1 MFDQIYLEKTTIE
14 QYDQARK
21 RHLPFSGVKN
31 FRDLGGYQTVDGR
44 TIRWRVLYRS
54 DSLHKLTATDLKKLA
69 GLSLDRIIDFRA
81 EHELAKE
88 PDRLPINTGPR
99 AVYVPILD
107 SSTEIWRDSREQFV
121 KDNLQNIDPAKYMI
135 RTNIELATRFTTQM
149 QKFISELMLT
159 NGHPVLFHCA
169 AGKDRT
175 GFAAAILLRMLGVP
189 QDVVMEDYL
198 LSNRYYL
205 ASYKREL
212 VLLQL
217 MKGKNFAAVVKGFLE
232 VRPAYLSAAFEAID
246 NQHGSFEN
254 YIRVGLGL
262 IEKDIE
268 HLKMFYLE

>member
-1 MFDQIYLEKTTIE
+1 MFDQIYLEKTTVE
-14 QYDQARK
+14 QDDQARR

-69 GLSLDRIIDFRA
+69 DLSLDRIIDFRA

-88 PDRLPINTGPR
+88 PDRLPINMC
-99 AVYVPILD
+99 AIYIPILD

-121 KDNLQNIDPAKYMI
+121 KDDLRNIYPAQYMI
-135 RTNIELATRFTTQM
+135 QTNIELATRFTPQM
-149 QKFISELMLT
+149 QKFFDELVST
-159 NGHPVLFHCA
+159 NGYPVLFHCA

-189 QDVVMEDYL
+189 QDVVLEDYL

-205 ASYKREL
+205 SAYKREL
-212 VLLQL
+212 ALLHL
-217 MKGKNFAAVVKGFLE
+217 MKGENFAAVVKGFLE
-232 VRPAYLSAAFEAID
+232 VHPAYLSAAFEAID

-254 YIRVGLGL
+254 YVRVGLGL
-262 IEKDIE
+262 TEKDIE
-268 HLKMFYLE
+268 HLKLFYLE